1 MKDVIKSLLAFL
13 TIIIAPILVLLS
25 LVGLMILWDTV
36 DGGELSLIPSKTF
49 IIVKKS
55 THTEEKVKE
64 TDIRFTE
71 IWNSGEAFILNLSGE
86 TITLK
91 KIEYSIGGY
100 SSSNKSIKIRNS
112 NKIQAVEYEPKY
124 IFKEPPSTIKVRK
137 GQRPRKTYWQLK
149 R

>member
-1 MKDVIKSLLAFL
+1 MLLAFL
-13 TIIIAPILVLLS
+13 TVTIVPIIVIILSLGG
-25 LVGLMILWDTV
+25 LVGLFGLLT
-36 DGGELSLIPSKTF
+36 GEISLIPSKTF

-64 TDIRFTE
+64 TDARFTE

-100 SSSNKSIKIRNS
+100 GSSNKSIKISSS

-124 IFKEPPSTIKVRK
+124 IFEEPPSAIKVKKVGGGVR
-137 GQRPRKTYWQLK
+137 RTYWQLK